1 MIPFGSIFRGKN
13 ILITGGLGFI
23 GSNLARRLVSLN
35 SNVMIIDSLI
45 FACGGNPFNVDDI
58 KGKITI
64 DYSDQRDLGKMK
76 EIVRNQDIVF
86 NLAGSVSHLNSIF
99 QPIEDME
106 LNCKSHLSLLEAC
119 RISNPG
125 VKIVYA
131 STRQIYGRAVYLPV
145 DEKHPLN
152 PIDIN
157 GINKLAGEQYH
168 RFYYMNHNIKTTSL
182 RLTNTYGPRM
192 SMRDDRQGFIA
203 WWVRQVIDGNEI
215 KIFGDGTQIRA
226 LNYIDDVV
234 NAFLTIAVS
243 AKTNGEIFNLG
254 SKNPVSLIKLAEMLI
269 DVNKGGNF
277 RLISFPKER
286 EKIDIGNAYTS
297 YERIKETIG
306 WDEKISLQ
314 NGLKDTIQYYKE
326 YKEKYW

>member
-35 SNVMIIDSLI
+35 SNVTIIDSLI

-86 NLAGSVSHLNSIF
+86 NLAGSVSHLNSVCY
-99 QPIEDME
+99 PLEDME

-131 STRQIYGRAVYLPV
+131 STRQIYGRAIYLPV

-226 LNYIDDVV
+226 LNYIDDVI
-234 NAFLTIAVS
+234 NAFLTVVVS
-243 AKTNGEIFNLG
+243 DKANGTIFNLG

-277 RLISFPKER
+277 RLISFPEER
-286 EKIDIGNAYTS
+286 EKIDIGSAYTS
-297 YERIKETIG
+297 YERIKKTIG

-314 NGLKDTIQYYKE
+314 NGLKDTIQYYKK